1 MVKDYF
7 PPYLRAPR
15 RAGIIIPAAATENER
30 ASLRIFG
37 TSELM
42 RDNGILPE
50 RTVLA
55 CKICVWSLRGQGL
68 MRWVR
73 ANRRAVACC
82 ALFALAVQLILSFG
96 HFHLTVGLGSGSS
109 SLASSFGDQARP
121 QPGDT
126 DGGPSKPAVPVA
138 DYCGIC
144 AVINLAGSVVPP
156 AAPAVLQPVA
166 VISTV
171 AWRIVETS
179 ATPSPHID
187 ARARAP
193 PAV

>member
-1 MVKDYF
+1 
-7 PPYLRAPR
+7 
-15 RAGIIIPAAATENER
+15 
-30 ASLRIFG
+30 
-37 TSELM
+37 
-42 RDNGILPE
+42 
-50 RTVLA
+50 
-55 CKICVWSLRGQGL
+55 

-96 HFHLTVGLGSGSS
+96 HFHPAPGPGFGSS
-109 SLASSFGDQARP
+109 LLASSSGGQAI
-121 QPGDT
+121 QQAGDT
-126 DGGPSKPAVPVA
+126 DGGPSKPAVPAA

-156 AAPAVLQPVA
+156 AAPAVLQTVA

-193 PAV
+193 PAA

>member
-1 MVKDYF
+1 MYIFLARQGLCSDLFKGSAAS
-7 PPYLRAPR
+7 RHHNPR
-15 RAGIIIPAAATENER
+15 RCDG
-30 ASLRIFG
+30 
-37 TSELM
+37 
-42 RDNGILPE
+42 E
-50 RTVLA
+50 RTRVSANLRHQRTHAGQRNLPARIVLT

-144 AVINLAGSVVPP
+144 AVINLA
-156 AAPAVLQPVA
+156 
-166 VISTV
+166 
-171 AWRIVETS
+171 AWLIAETS
-179 ATPSPHID
+179 ATPSPQID